1 MARGQVRRDTARDT
15 FVTSHVSRELFERE
29 CCGYPGFITK
39 FRVTDKSAQGNEKN
53 DTVDFENFR

>member
-1 MARGQVRRDTARDT
+1 MRRDSARDT
-15 FVTSHVSRELFERE
+15 FVTRHVSRELFERE

>member
-1 MARGQVRRDTARDT
+1 MRRH
-15 FVTSHVSRELFERE
+15 VTSHLRDKLHVSRELFERE